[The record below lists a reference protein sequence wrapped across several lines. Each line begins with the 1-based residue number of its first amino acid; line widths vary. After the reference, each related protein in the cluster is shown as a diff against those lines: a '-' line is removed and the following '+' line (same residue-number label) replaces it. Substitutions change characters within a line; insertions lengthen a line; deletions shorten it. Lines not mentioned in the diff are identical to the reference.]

1 MAAIRCITGSRLTA
15 TTLSTVS
22 VIFVDNYVD
31 TTLLSSRVD
40 KVVDTVDTTL
50 VLPSAD
56 IVDTVVDTPESSLRM
71 RCAA

>member
-22 VIFVDNYVD
+22 VIFVDNFVY

-40 KVVDTVDTTL
+40 KFVDTVDTTL
-50 VLPSAD
+50 VLPSVD